1 MDSEKMDE
9 KAPVVVNETPYV
21 ADDVYP
27 LHTLDHNPNYVDW
40 VMRYNDVLDA
50 DMLKKSLSR
59 LLEIGDWRKLGGRFR
74 YKPDG
79 MLEIF
84 VPGSSAGPRE
94 NVSFTHNV
102 IDSTIGDHP
111 IASKLPARTV
121 GPSLHLVSPESRP
134 FNGRENFPVFKE
146 MTEKDIPPISV
157 HVTSFL
163 DATIIALS
171 WPHQLMDAMG
181 GKALL
186 AGWSSVLAG
195 REDEVPEVIGAR
207 EDILQHPDIQKQD
220 EEEFILEK
228 DRLSGASLL
237 LFQLRFIWD
246 HLWNGK
252 REKRV
257 IYLPKE
263 SFLKMKDQIKAELA
277 ENASD
282 VENPP
287 WVTEN
292 DIISAWAA
300 RCLALSESSS
310 RPITVLNFLNLR
322 FRIPLLAKSTGVFL
336 QNICVGTFTF
346 LSSKLAR
353 APVSE
358 IAVANRQHTAEQG
371 TDIQGRRL
379 MNGMMKDIQ
388 EGREPRILFGP
399 SSAVCMVVNNV
410 IKIELMKTAQFGPA
424 VIRQGESSETRRNPP
439 GTMISY
445 YNEYLDHMYDAFNAF
460 VMFGKD
466 YGDDFWLGGALL
478 PKAWKVFE
486 QELKKM

>member
-478 PKAWKVFE
+478 PRAWKVFE

>member
-1 MDSEKMDE
+1 MHEKV
-9 KAPVVVNETPYV
+9 PYVVNEIPYV
-21 ADDVYP
+21 PDDVYP

-59 LLEIGDWRKLGGRFR
+59 LLEIGDWKKLGGRFR

-84 VPGSSAGPRE
+84 VPGSSSGPRE
-94 NVSFTHNV
+94 NVSFTHSV
-102 IDSTIGDHP
+102 IDSAIGDDP
-111 IASKLPARTV
+111 VASKLPARTV
-121 GPSLHLVSPESRP
+121 GPSLHLVSPDSKP
-134 FNGRENFPVFKE
+134 FNSRENFPVFRD
-146 MTEKDIPPISV
+146 MTQSDIPPISV
-157 HVTSFL
+157 HVTSFH

-207 EDILQHPDIQKQD
+207 EDILHHPDIRK
-220 EEEFILEK
+220 EEEEELILEK
-228 DRLSGASLL
+228 DRLSGASLV
-237 LFQLRFIWD
+237 LFQLRFLWD
-246 HLWNGK
+246 YLWNGT

-257 IYLPKE
+257 IYLPKD
-263 SFLKMKDQIKAELA
+263 SFQKMKAQIKTELTQ
-277 ENASD
+277 NATDIESA
-282 VENPP
+282 P

-292 DIISAWAA
+292 DIISGWAA

-310 RPITVLNFLNLR
+310 RPVTVLNFLNMR
-322 FRIPLLAKSTGVFL
+322 FRIPLLAKSTGVFI

-346 LSSKLAR
+346 LSAKMAR

-358 IAVANRQHTAEQG
+358 IALVNRQHTAEQG
-371 TDIQGRRL
+371 TEVQGRLL
-379 MNGMMKDIQ
+379 MNGMMKDIE

-399 SSAVCMVVNNV
+399 SNAICMVVNNV

-424 VIRQGESSETRRNPP
+424 VIRQGESSETRQNPP

-466 YGDDFWLGGALL
+466 YGDDYWLGGALL
-478 PKAWKVFE
+478 PKAWRVIEK
-486 QELKKM
+486 ELEKL

>member
-1 MDSEKMDE
+1 MSS
-9 KAPVVVNETPYV
+9 
-21 ADDVYP
+21 
-27 LHTLDHNPNYVDW
+27 VDAC
-40 VMRYNDVLDA
+40 D
-50 DMLKKSLSR
+50 
-59 LLEIGDWRKLGGRFR
+59 GGFTNHE
-74 YKPDG
+74 KPDG

-478 PKAWKVFE
+478 PRAWKVFE

>member
-1 MDSEKMDE
+1 M
-9 KAPVVVNETPYV
+9 
-21 ADDVYP
+21 
-27 LHTLDHNPNYVDW
+27 
-40 VMRYNDVLDA
+40 
-50 DMLKKSLSR
+50 
-59 LLEIGDWRKLGGRFR
+59 
-74 YKPDG
+74 
-79 MLEIF
+79 
-84 VPGSSAGPRE
+84 
-94 NVSFTHNV
+94 

-478 PKAWKVFE
+478 PRAWKVFE